1 MSTCDPQ
8 PHTITA
14 LITNGSYYPF
24 MAVSTHSLR
33 LSFSRTNGLLPR
45 AAVQVRR
52 WRGRLI
58 LLRGRSERRRRLRR
72 LVQISHLPDLNDEE
86 GLPRLAADASP
97 GNAWSIGYDVQS
109 IPLRGE
115 ELIFTFLQE
124 QEDDIMTN
132 IRHDSFKITRTTNM
146 KRSHKY
152 EYHSHNSP

>member
-14 LITNGSYYPF
+14 VITNGSYYPF

-115 ELIFTFLQE
+115 ELIFYFPPRTG
-124 QEDDIMTN
+124 
-132 IRHDSFKITRTTNM
+132 RRYHDQHPSRLIQDYT
-146 KRSHKY
+146 HDKY
-152 EYHSHNSP
+152 EEIAQI